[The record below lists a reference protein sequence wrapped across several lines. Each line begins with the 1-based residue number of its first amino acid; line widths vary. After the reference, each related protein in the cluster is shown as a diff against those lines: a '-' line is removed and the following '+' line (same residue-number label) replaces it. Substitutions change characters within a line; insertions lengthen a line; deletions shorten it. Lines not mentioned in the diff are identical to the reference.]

1 MSALTTT
8 LPLRASVALLLL
20 PATSGLAF
28 TPAAVGRPAFRHR
41 HALHPSLGRHA
52 APAAVA
58 AEPLVTFDPIPYDAL
73 TVGVIKET
81 EALEDRVAQSPQ
93 SVALLTKAGFNV
105 VVEKGAGDT
114 SLFTDDMYEA
124 EGAKVVTKS
133 AAWGADI
140 VVKLNPPS
148 ATELTLL
155 GPRTLVSLINPQKND
170 DLLSQLQKQGST
182 CFALDCIPRMLSRGQ
197 AFDVLSSQTNIIGYR
212 AVVEAQHA
220 FGRFFA
226 GQMTAAGKV
235 SPAKILVLGAG
246 VAGLAAIQAAKNA
259 GADVR
264 AYDVRPAVK
273 EQVESLGGKFLK
285 VPYEE
290 DGSGSGGYAKEMS
303 DGYKAA
309 EQAMLKEQLTDAD
322 VIITT
327 ALIPNRPAP
336 ILVQKETVLEM
347 RRGSVIVDLA
357 AENGGN
363 VESTEKGKVI
373 TTPNGVTVIGYTN
386 LASRLPATASTLFG
400 NNVAKFL
407 LSVGPT
413 TGGAKG
419 EYKIDYND
427 DAVRGMLTV
436 DQGTLTYPAPS
447 YQPPEPPKKAKD
459 TEVEKEKAP
468 AWTKYA
474 VDSLR
479 AAVFAA
485 FLLLIGRS
493 TDRALSAMLT
503 VFSLAGLAGYQAVL
517 GVPPALHSP
526 LMSAT
531 NAISGMTAVGAMFL
545 LPATA
550 MMPKGPAQILGAV
563 ALVLS
568 AVNIA
573 GGFLVTKKML
583 NLFRRPTDEP
593 EYYSLYALPAFVL
606 LAGYALLLAKGAIE
620 SSALIALAS
629 GVCCIGCIG
638 ALGKQV
644 TARLGNVLGLGGV
657 AFGIAATLGYLIG
670 GGATKAGLLGIA
682 ALLGAGGAGGLA
694 VATRVGPTE
703 LPQTVAAFHSLV
715 GLAAALTGV
724 GEFIH
729 RAAGGAVG
737 GAAGIA
743 IFLATF
749 LGGLTTT
756 GSIVAFGKLQGII
769 GSTPVALPKK
779 NVVNSLVMMLN
790 GWVLYRFL
798 SAPAGL
804 GLKLLGIG
812 AASSAFL
819 GAHVTSSIG
828 GADMPVVI
836 TSLNSASGWALC
848 AEGFMLQSSLL
859 TTVGALIGFSG
870 AILTADMCESMNRGI
885 VSVLLGGP
893 PKKKKSGDAA
903 IKEYAP
909 HTEVSVASLAG
920 RMAESKSVVI
930 VPGYGL
936 AVAGAQYA
944 IADIVGKLRANGCNV
959 RFAIHPVAG
968 RMPGQLNVLLAEAG
982 VPYDIVL
989 EMDEIN
995 DDLPETDLVL
1005 VIGASDTVNSD
1016 AEDDPDSA
1024 IAGMPVI
1031 RAWTAK
1037 NVIVL
1042 KRSMGSVSYAGIDNP
1057 VFYNENS
1064 DILLGDAKA
1073 SCDALQSA
1081 LGEVL

>member
-1 MSALTTT
+1 MATPLFIYGLVLT
-8 LPLRASVALLLL
+8 LAVH
-20 PATSGLAF
+20 PAFPS
-28 TPAAVGRPAFRHR
+28 GRPATQPRHSLRPTLPR
-41 HALHPSLGRHA
+41 HV
-52 APAAVA
+52 APHAVA
-58 AEPLVTFDPIPYDAL
+58 AEPATAGSSIPYSSL
-73 TVGVIKET
+73 TIGVVKET
-81 EALEDRVAQSPQ
+81 VPLEDRVVQAPG
-93 SVALLTKAGFNV
+93 SVATLVKAGFNV
-105 VVEKGAGDT
+105 NVQSGAGAPA
-114 SLFTDDMYEA
+114 LFTDEAYIA
-124 EGAKVVTKS
+124 EGATIVNTAKE
-133 AAWGADI
+133 AWESDI
-140 VVKLNPPS
+140 VVKINPPS
-148 ATELTLL
+148 PQELAML
-155 GPRTLVSLINPQKND
+155 GDRTLISLVNPQKNE
-170 DLLSQLQKQGST
+170 DLLAQLQKQKAT

-197 AFDVLSSQTNIIGYR
+197 AYDVLSSQTNIIGYR
-212 AVVEAQHA
+212 AIVEAQHT

-235 SPAKILVLGAG
+235 APAKILVLGAG
-246 VAGLAAIQAAKNA
+246 VAGLAAIQAANNA

-303 DGYKAA
+303 DEYKAA
-309 EQAMLKEQLTDAD
+309 EQAMLKEACADAD
-322 VIITT
+322 VLITT

-336 ILVQKETVLEM
+336 VLVTAETVAQM
-347 RRGSVIVDLA
+347 RRGSVIIDLA

-363 VESTEKGKVI
+363 VEATKKNEVI
-373 TTPNGVTVIGYTN
+373 VTANGVTVVGYTN
-386 LASRLPATASTLFG
+386 LASRLPSTASSLFG

-413 TGGAKG
+413 TGGEKG
-419 EYKIDYND
+419 EYRIDYKD
-427 DAVRGMLTV
+427 DAVRGMLVV
-436 DQGTLTYPAPS
+436 DGGELTYPAPA
-447 YQPPEPPKKAKD
+447 YQPPEPPKKR
-459 TEVEKEKAP
+459 EVAEVVKPP

-474 VDSLR
+474 ADSFK
-479 AAVFAA
+479 AAVLAVA
-485 FLLLIGRS
+485 LLVIGRT
-493 TDRALSAMLT
+493 TDKATAAMLT

-550 MMPKGPAQILGAV
+550 ALPRGPAQILGAV

-583 NLFRRPTDEP
+583 QLFRRPTDEP
-593 EYYSLYALPAFVL
+593 EYYSLYAVPAAVL
-606 LAGYALLLAKGAIE
+606 LGGYALLLAKGAAE
-620 SSALIALAS
+620 SSALIALIS

-644 TARLGNVLGLGGV
+644 TARLGNVLGFGGV
-657 AFGIAATLGYLIG
+657 MLGLAATFGTLIS
-670 GGATKAGLLGIA
+670 GGATRTGLLGVGG
-682 ALLGAGGAGGLA
+682 LLAVGSAGGLA
-694 VATRVGPTE
+694 VASRVGPTE

-715 GLAAALTGV
+715 GLAAALTGI
-724 GEFIH
+724 GEYLH
-729 RAAGGAVG
+729 RAAAGTMGGS
-737 GAAGIA
+737 AGIA
-743 IFLATF
+743 IYLASF
-749 LGGLTTT
+749 LGSLTAT
-756 GSIVAFGKLQGII
+756 GSMVAFGKLQGLI
-769 GSTPVALPKK
+769 GSKPVALPKK
-779 NVVNSLVMMLN
+779 NLFNGLLMALN
-790 GWVLYRFL
+790 AWVLSRFL
-798 SAPAGL
+798 SAPMGL
-804 GLKLLGIG
+804 GLKLLGVG
-812 AASSAFL
+812 VATSAFL

-885 VSVLLGGP
+885 VSVLLGSGP
-893 PKKKKSGDAA
+893 AKKSSGETVA
-903 IKEYAP
+903 KEYDP
-909 HTEVSVASLAG
+909 HTEVGAGALAQ
-920 RMAESKSVVI
+920 RMAEAKNVVI

-944 IADIVGKLRANGCNV
+944 IADIVQKLKSNGCNV

-982 VPYDIVL
+982 VPYDVVL

-995 DDLPETDLVL
+995 DDLPDADLVL
-1005 VIGASDTVNSD
+1005 VIGASDTVNPD

-1057 VFYNENS
+1057 LFYNENT

-1073 SCDALQSA
+1073 SCDSLNSA
-1081 LGEVL
+1081 LTDALA

>member
-1 MSALTTT
+1 MIHLTT
-8 LPLRASVALLLL
+8 AL
-20 PATSGLAF
+20 SLAL
-28 TPAAVGRPAFRHR
+28 AVHPTVLGRPSVRVHR
-41 HALHPSLGRHA
+41 GLQPSLPRHV
-52 APAAVA
+52 APTAAVA
-58 AEPLVTFDPIPYDAL
+58 EPVSAAAAGIPYSDL
-73 TVGVIKET
+73 TVGVLKET
-81 EALEDRVAQSPQ
+81 DPGEARVAQSPQ
-93 SVALLTKAGFNV
+93 SITALTKAGFKV
-105 VVEKGAGDT
+105 VVESGAG
-114 SLFTDDMYEA
+114 SKAGFTDDLYEEA
-124 EGAKVVTKS
+124 GASVVPAS
-133 AAWGADI
+133 GVWSADI
-140 VVKLNPPS
+140 VIKLNPPS
-148 ATELTLL
+148 VDKVGALKD
-155 GPRTLVSLINPQKND
+155 RTLISLINPQKNE
-170 DLLSQLQKQGST
+170 DLLTKLQSQGAT

-212 AVVEAQHA
+212 AVVEAQHS

-303 DGYKAA
+303 DEYKAA
-309 EQAMLKEQLTDAD
+309 EQAMLSEQCADAD

-336 ILVQKETVLEM
+336 ILVKSEIVEKM

-357 AENGGN
+357 AQNGGN
-363 VESTEKGKVI
+363 VEATVKNKVI
-373 TTPNGVTVIGYTN
+373 TTKNGVTVIGYEN
-386 LASRLPATASTLFG
+386 LASRLPSTASTLFG

-407 LSVGPT
+407 LSAGPT
-413 TGGAKG
+413 TGGPKG
-419 EYKIDYND
+419 EYKIDYGD
-427 DAVRGMLTV
+427 DAVRGMLVV
-436 DQGTLTYPAPS
+436 DKGELTYPAPP
-447 YQPPEPPKKAKD
+447 YQPPEAPKKEAAAV
-459 TEVEKEKAP
+459 VEKP
-468 AWTKYA
+468 PVWTKYA
-474 VDSLR
+474 YDSLK
-479 AAVFAA
+479 AAVLASVM
-485 FLLLIGRS
+485 LLIGRT
-493 TDRALSAMLT
+493 TDASLSAMLT

-550 MMPKGPAQILGAV
+550 MMPAGAAQILGAV

-568 AVNIA
+568 AINIA

-583 NLFRRPTDEP
+583 ELFKRKDDEP
-593 EYYSLYALPAFVL
+593 EYYSLYALPAAVL
-606 LAGYALLLAKGAIE
+606 LGGYGLLLAKGAVE
-620 SSALIALAS
+620 SSALIALVS

-657 AFGIAATLGYLIG
+657 AFGLAATLGGMLGAGATTAGLIG
-670 GGATKAGLLGIA
+670 IAGLLAFGSV
-682 ALLGAGGAGGLA
+682 GGLA

-715 GLAAALTGV
+715 GLAAALTGA
-724 GEFIH
+724 GEYLL
-729 RAAGGAVG
+729 RAATGAVG
-737 GAAGIA
+737 GAVGIA

-749 LGGLTTT
+749 LGGLTAT
-756 GSIVAFGKLQGII
+756 GSVVAFGKLQGILN
-769 GSTPVALPKK
+769 SAPAALPKK
-779 NVVNSLVMMLN
+779 NWVNGLVVALN
-790 GWVLYRFL
+790 AWVLARFL
-798 SAPAGL
+798 TAPAAA
-804 GLKLLGIG
+804 GLKLLMIA

-870 AILTADMCESMNRGI
+870 AILTADMCQSMNRGI
-885 VSVLLGGP
+885 ISVLLGGAVK
-893 PKKKKSGDAA
+893 PKKKGDAA
-903 IKEYAP
+903 VKEYAP
-909 HTEVSVASLAG
+909 HTEVGVGGLAS
-920 RMAESKSVVI
+920 RMAEAKSIVI

-944 IADIVGKLRANGCNV
+944 IADIVNKLKANGCTV

-982 VPYDIVL
+982 VPYDVVL

-995 DDLPETDLVL
+995 DDLPETDL
-1005 VIGASDTVNSD
+1005 GKQQHHHNS
-1016 AEDDPDSA
+1016 P
-1024 IAGMPVI
+1024 PL
-1031 RAWTAK
+1031 TAHH
-1037 NVIVL
+1037 
-1042 KRSMGSVSYAGIDNP
+1042 
-1057 VFYNENS
+1057 
-1064 DILLGDAKA
+1064 
-1073 SCDALQSA
+1073 
-1081 LGEVL
+1081 

>member
-1 MSALTTT
+1 MLVLGPILAL
-8 LPLRASVALLLL
+8 SYAL
-20 PATSGLAF
+20 S
-28 TPAAVGRPAFRHR
+28 PAAVSIRHR
-41 HALHPSLGRHA
+41 HALHPALPRSTL
-52 APAAVA
+52 PNAAVA
-58 AEPLVTFDPIPYDAL
+58 EPVAESKAVPYGDL
-73 TVGVIKET
+73 TVGVLKET
-81 EALEDRVAQSPQ
+81 QALEARVAQTPQ
-93 SVALLTKAGFNV
+93 SVATLTKAGFKV
-105 VVEKGAGDT
+105 VVEKGAGLAA
-114 SLFTDDMYEA
+114 LFTDDMYEA
-124 EGAKVVTKS
+124 EGATVVPT
-133 AAWGADI
+133 ADAWGADI
-140 VVKLNPPS
+140 VIKLNPPS
-148 ATELTLL
+148 VTEVEQL
-155 GPRTLVSLINPQKND
+155 GSRTLISLINPQKNEE
-170 DLLSQLQKQGST
+170 LIATLQTQGAT

-235 SPAKILVLGAG
+235 TPAKVLVLGAG

-290 DGSGSGGYAKEMS
+290 SGDGGGGYAKEMS
-303 DGYKAA
+303 DEYKSA
-309 EQAMLKEQLTDAD
+309 EQAMLVEQVSDAD

-336 ILVQKETVLEM
+336 ILVKAETVAKM
-347 RRGSVIVDLA
+347 RRGSVVVDLA

-363 VESTEKGKVI
+363 VEATVKDQVI
-373 TTPNGVTVIGYTN
+373 TTANGVVVIGYSN
-386 LASRLPATASTLFG
+386 LASRLPSTASALFG

-407 LSVGPT
+407 LSAGPT
-413 TGGAKG
+413 TGGTKG
-419 EYKIDYND
+419 EYLVDYED
-427 DAVRGMLTV
+427 DAVRGMLIV
-436 DQGTLTYPAPS
+436 DQGKLTYPAPP
-447 YQPPEPPKKAKD
+447 YEPPPAPVKAAVV
-459 TEVEKEKAP
+459 EVEPPP
-468 AWTKYA
+468 AWSKYA
-474 VDSLR
+474 VDSLK
-479 AAVFAA
+479 AAVFASI
-485 FLLLIGRS
+485 LLLIGRT
-493 TDRALSAMLT
+493 TDRALASMLT

-545 LPATA
+545 LPATK
-550 MMPKGPAQILGAV
+550 MMPSGAAQLLGAV

-573 GGFLVTKKML
+573 GGFLVTNKML
-583 NLFRRPTDEP
+583 GLFKRKDDAP
-593 EYYSLYALPAFVL
+593 EYYGFYALPAAVL
-606 LAGYALLLAKGAIE
+606 LGGYALLLAKGAIE
-620 SSALIALAS
+620 SSAIVALAS
-629 GVCCIGCIG
+629 GVMCIGCIG

-657 AFGIAATLGYLIG
+657 AFGVAATLGAMIG
-670 GGATKAGLLGIA
+670 GGATKAGMLGIGG
-682 ALLGAGGAGGLA
+682 LLAAGGVGGLA

-715 GLAAALTGV
+715 GLAAALTGI
-724 GEFIH
+724 GEYLL
-729 RAAGGAVG
+729 RAAEGASGGAV
-737 GAAGIA
+737 AVA
-743 IFLATF
+743 IYLATF
-749 LGGLTTT
+749 LGGITTT
-756 GSIVAFGKLQGII
+756 GSIVAFGKLQGLI
-769 GSTPVALPKK
+769 GSKPVGLPKK
-779 NVVNSLVMMLN
+779 NLVNGAVVALN
-790 GWVLYRFL
+790 MWLLKRFL
-798 SAPAGL
+798 TAPAAL
-804 GLKLLGIG
+804 GLKLLCIG

-819 GAHVTSSIG
+819 GAHVTAAIG
-828 GADMPVVI
+828 GADMPVMI
-836 TSLNSASGWALC
+836 TTLNSASGWALC
-848 AEGFMLQSSLL
+848 AEGFMLQSTLL

-870 AILTADMCESMNRGI
+870 AILTQDMCESMNRGI
-885 VSVLLGGP
+885 VSVLLGGAAKP
-893 PKKKKSGDAA
+893 KKSGDGAV
-903 IKEYAP
+903 KEYAP
-909 HTEVSVASLAG
+909 HTEVGVGGCAQRLAE
-920 RMAESKSVVI
+920 AKSVVI

-944 IADIVGKLRANGCNV
+944 IADIVAKLQANGCKV

-982 VPYDIVL
+982 VPYDVVL

-995 DDLPETDLVL
+995 DDLPDTDVVL

-1037 NVIVL
+1037 NVVVL

-1057 VFYNENS
+1057 VFYNENT

-1073 SCDALQSA
+1073 SCDSLQSA
-1081 LGEVL
+1081 LAEAL